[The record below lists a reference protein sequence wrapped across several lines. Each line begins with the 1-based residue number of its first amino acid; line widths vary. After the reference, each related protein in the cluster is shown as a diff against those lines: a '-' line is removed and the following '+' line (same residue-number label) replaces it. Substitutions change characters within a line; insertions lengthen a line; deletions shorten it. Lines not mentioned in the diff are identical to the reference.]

1 MLGSRANAL
10 TSVRRVTERDAGR
23 MTAGVDGMV
32 VVTAPGKAALDDR
45 VRHRS
50 ESSAARPV
58 KRV

>member
-1 MLGSRANAL
+1 
-10 TSVRRVTERDAGR
+10 